1 MNEVLSYYSLYFVS
15 SNEELQLLERSSN
28 ILDIDNIT
36 TSFENSSELATH
48 YHLWTCTTFVLKKE
62 LLALN
67 GQIIHSKD
75 LIILYNHDKEK
86 MILDI
91 ANNHYSIN
99 PLEQTYYWFRN
110 MSKNELKSIHVT
122 YQQNI
127 MRLKK
132 EKVPN

>member
-36 TSFENSSELATH
+36 TCFENSSELATR
-48 YHLWTCTTFVLKKE
+48 YHLWTCTSFVLKKE
-62 LLALN
+62 LLTPN

-86 MILDI
+86 MMLDI

-110 MSKNELKSIHVT
+110 MSKNELRSIHAA